1 VTKLISLEKVSKSY
15 GLGSNSFQALQE
27 VSLEIAAGEFVAI
40 MGPSGSGKST
50 LMNILGALDKPTSG
64 NYILKGTNVGE
75 LNDDELA
82 HFRNQEV
89 GFVFQ
94 QFNLLARTSVYD
106 NVALPGMYGQLPNLD
121 ARVKEVLEQVGL
133 ATKSSNMPN
142 AISGGQMQRVAIAR
156 ALLMEPAIIMADEPT
171 GNLDSKTAVGVM
183 DLFRDIHKNGSTV
196 ILITHES
203 DIAALAKRII
213 MIKDGAVVSD
223 ELN

>member
-1 VTKLISLEKVSKSY
+1 VSKSY

>member
-1 VTKLISLEKVSKSY
+1 M
-15 GLGSNSFQALQE
+15 
-27 VSLEIAAGEFVAI
+27 EIAAGEFVAI

>member
-1 VTKLISLEKVSKSY
+1 MSKSY

>member
-1 VTKLISLEKVSKSY
+1 
-15 GLGSNSFQALQE
+15 
-27 VSLEIAAGEFVAI
+27 LEIAAGEFVAI

>member
-1 VTKLISLEKVSKSY
+1 MTKLISLEKVSKSY